1 MSTLSQALIIIIV
14 SLFIASVILYR
25 FYIKFG
31 KPIKFRHEEIKKL
44 IQHLKTYDLSMNFFA
59 DMDELMEKNPV
70 VSKLW
75 KKYQRNFIIITNDDD
90 DIDHIYSTTDADEY
104 FNFDSISAGLSVEFY
119 QNLAGI
125 FTGLGILGTFLGL
138 TLGLMGF
145 DMSSSASIQK
155 GISNLLNGTSAA
167 FLTSIIGILAALGF
181 NWWYNIWLIKDFSA
195 SIDDFANRLDE
206 LIPRKQTEE
215 LLYDNKKSIE
225 EQTTELQDFNTTL
238 ALTIGDAMRNA
249 MTTDVKPVLE
259 ELLEAIRDLS
269 KGGMETIKN
278 SINDNTG
285 NELRDFA
292 RTLQDLQQ
300 SMRDILMQSQRINE
314 ESNQKLRV
322 AVDNMVKSLQNATS
336 DSVVSQQKNMNEMNE
351 NIRNLFTEMNDAL
364 HNTVHDLFVAGS
376 NTGVQ
381 LDASIKGAAETS
393 DAIIKNWE
401 SISKKQQEQWTYVA
415 EQIRNLLEETLDSV
429 KKDREESIQTL
440 REAAQELQNIMK
452 SSDTLIKQAG
462 MTANQFATAAGPMN
476 DVAQTMN
483 TSVNNVIDATKSF
496 NNQVGMTVLELKNMS
511 SENIKSVNLIS
522 DALEETKKSWHA
534 YENVF
539 HGLDNQMGT
548 TLKELEDNLVK
559 YNQLT
564 QGGLSDN
571 LNAFDRSIRMAIGQI
586 NSLVQELQEMIEDLQ
601 DK

>member
-31 KPIKFRHEEIKKL
+31 KTIKFRHEEIKKL
-44 IQHLKTYDLSMNFFA
+44 IKHLKTYDLSMNFFA

-401 SISKKQQEQWTYVA
+401 SISKKQQEQLTYVA

-539 HGLDNQMGT
+539 HGLYNQMCT

-571 LNAFDRSIRMAIGQI
+571 LNAFDRSIRMDIGQI